1 LFSVFL
7 ETHPDHMR
15 VWNEVQDNFL
25 LQLLD
30 TGLPSRSKKLTEMNE
45 KIFDKW
51 LKNQDFTKQPT
62 PKYDIAIPVLSV
74 KSDSNCQK
82 SETLIHPLS
91 LENNATTAGTA
102 AIFEE
107 FGKEFGIPCEHA
119 KDYLPFDSKN
129 QTFDL
134 SAARTHHEFLAS
146 LKIHK
151 TEMARTVQQLNE
163 VEKAFNLPTTDLEP
177 ESTVSISTTSQQK
190 VDAKFK
196 NTFDNIVKRM
206 WEAQQ
211 DKDTSRFDKFIDWLS
226 SHRNYWENV
235 KDHNGR
241 TILHAAVENGN
252 IPLVKTL
259 VTVGV
264 DINAKELCG
273 ATPLTIAVIN
283 D

>member
-1 LFSVFL
+1 MLFCNICFKSSVIFIYLFSVFL
-7 ETHPDHMR
+7 ETHPDHLR

-25 LQLLD
+25 LQLLH
-30 TGLPSRSKKLTEMNE
+30 TGLNSIPSPSKKLTEMNE
-45 KIFDKW
+45 NNFDKW
-51 LKNQDFTKQPT
+51 LKNQDFTKQAT
-62 PKYDIAIPVLSV
+62 PKYDIAIPVVSV
-74 KSDSNCQK
+74 KSENK
-82 SETLIHPLS
+82 M
-91 LENNATTAGTA
+91 ENNAATAGTA

-163 VEKAFNLPTTDLEP
+163 VEKAFNLPTTDFEP

-196 NTFDNIVKRM
+196 NTFDK
-206 WEAQQ
+206 
-211 DKDTSRFDKFIDWLS
+211 
-226 SHRNYWENV
+226 H
-235 KDHNGR
+235 
-241 TILHAAVENGN
+241 
-252 IPLVKTL
+252 
-259 VTVGV
+259 
-264 DINAKELCG
+264 C
-273 ATPLTIAVIN
+273 
-283 D
+283 